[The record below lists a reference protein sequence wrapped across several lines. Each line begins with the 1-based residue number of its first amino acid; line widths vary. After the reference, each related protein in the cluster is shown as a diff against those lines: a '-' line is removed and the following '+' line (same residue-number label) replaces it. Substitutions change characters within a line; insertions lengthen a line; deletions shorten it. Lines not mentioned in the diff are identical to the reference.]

1 MVENLYGW
9 HHRNERYLR
18 NERSLAR
25 VGLVYSQQTATFY
38 GGEQA
43 RAKVEDHALGFYQA
57 LVEARVPFD
66 MAHDLLLDEERLRPY
81 RTLILPNIA
90 ALSERQCKQLTA
102 FVAVGG
108 SLIAMHETS
117 L

>member
-1 MVENLYGW
+1 
-9 HHRNERYLR
+9 
-18 NERSLAR
+18 
-25 VGLVYSQQTATFY
+25 
-38 GGEQA
+38 
-43 RAKVEDHALGFYQA
+43 
-57 LVEARVPFD
+57 

-102 FVAVGG
+102 LVAVGG
-108 SLIAMHETS
+108 SLIATHETS